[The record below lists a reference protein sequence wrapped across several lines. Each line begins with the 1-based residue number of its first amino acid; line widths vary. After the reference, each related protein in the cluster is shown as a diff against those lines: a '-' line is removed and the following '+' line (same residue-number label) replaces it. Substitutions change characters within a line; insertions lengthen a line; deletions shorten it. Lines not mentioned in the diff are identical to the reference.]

1 MKGEAGERGKGI
13 DGCKS
18 MKACAYTAV
27 LLVAIA
33 VTVLTIIPV
42 TAQGDE
48 AKVTVT
54 VNAPEYV
61 EEGETFEVTIDV
73 DDIKDF
79 NAGMFDL
86 CFDRSVVK
94 VKRVEDGK
102 IDGTEIP
109 IEMSGLV
116 ERDTLKVLVNLPED
130 VRVNGSGYLAKISF
144 KVKGEEGDECTLDID
159 NGFLGGITDEGLI
172 EIPAEWI
179 DAEITVGAGKKEE
192 EEKPPDITPLE
203 PTETEVSSIEGESAT
218 FKIEVDQE
226 SDISWQIN
234 GTEVKTEEGKT
245 ESEFTRSAE
254 AGTWNVS
261 VIATSTETGLSSMH
275 TWIWSVTPI
284 ETEVPGETPA
294 PTPTPAPTLAPGET
308 PKPKATPTLAPG
320 ETPTPA
326 PTGPAVKPTVTP
338 TAPPEEA
345 TPTPKPAAPGFE
357 AVFGIAAMSG
367 IAYLLLKRRGR
378 GKEGKR

>member
-1 MKGEAGERGKGI
+1 MKREIGERGKGM
-13 DGCKS
+13 DSCKLV
-18 MKACAYTAV
+18 KACAYAAV
-27 LLVAIA
+27 LFVAIA

-42 TAQGDE
+42 TAQVDE

-73 DDIKDF
+73 DDIEDF

-86 CFDRSVVK
+86 CFDPSVVK
-94 VKRVEDGK
+94 VKSVEDGE

-109 IEMSGLV
+109 IEMSKV
-116 ERDTLKVLVNLPED
+116 MERDTLRVLVSLPED
-130 VRVNGSGYLAKISF
+130 IGVSGSGYLAKISF
-144 KVKGEEGDECTLDID
+144 KVKGEEGDECVLDME
-159 NGFLGGITDEGLI
+159 NGMLGNASAE

-179 DAEITVGAGKKEE
+179 DAKITVGAGKKEE
-192 EEKPPDITPLE
+192 EEEKPPEITPLE
-203 PTETEVSSIEGESAT
+203 PTETEVSSIEGESVT
-218 FKIEVDQE
+218 FEIEVDQK

-234 GTEVKTEEGKT
+234 GTEVKTEEGET

-284 ETEVPGETPA
+284 EVPGETPA

-320 ETPTPA
+320 ETPAPT

-338 TAPPEEA
+338 RAPPEEA

-357 AVFGIAAMSG
+357 AVFGITAMSG

-378 GKEGKR
+378 GKEGKK